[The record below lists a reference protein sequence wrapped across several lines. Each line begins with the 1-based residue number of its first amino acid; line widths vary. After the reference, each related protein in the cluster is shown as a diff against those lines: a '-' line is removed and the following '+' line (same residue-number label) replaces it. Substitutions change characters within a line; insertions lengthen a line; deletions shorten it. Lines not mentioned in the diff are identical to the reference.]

1 MGDVRVKKT
10 IEGAT
15 AHDDAD
21 SGSPIKVGHHAV
33 SHGATPS
40 SVASADVT
48 DGLANRAG
56 VPFVIGG
63 HPNIETL
70 TRNDTGAQTDAVLKT
85 VNANERFIVTA
96 VAVMCDDAN
105 SVAVQALIEFDDGSD
120 IRIVEHPGIPAGGGF
135 THGNGGGIL
144 AIGIVAGDVLWTCT
158 VPTSGSV
165 SVSVSGYLIIEA

>member
-1 MGDVRVKKT
+1 MADVRVKKT

-15 AHDDAD
+15 THDDVDA
-21 SGSPIKVGHHAV
+21 GNPVKVGHHAV

-40 SVASADVT
+40 SVAAADVT
-48 DGLANRAG
+48 DGFANRAG

-70 TRNDTGAQTDAVLKT
+70 TRTDTGAQTDTVLKT
-85 VNANERFIVTA
+85 VNANERFIITA
-96 VAVMCDDAN
+96 VAVFCNNAN
-105 SVAVQALIEFDDGSD
+105 TVDVQALVEIDDTAD
-120 IRIVEHPGIPAGGGF
+120 IRVVEHPGIPPGGGF